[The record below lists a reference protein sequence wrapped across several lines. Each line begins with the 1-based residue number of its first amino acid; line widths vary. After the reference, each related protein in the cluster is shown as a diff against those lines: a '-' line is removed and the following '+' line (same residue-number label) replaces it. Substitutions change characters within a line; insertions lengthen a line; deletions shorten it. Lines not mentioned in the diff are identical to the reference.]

1 MNCTNR
7 LPKKCSDS
15 YLFYFVLFWFI
26 LVYFIL
32 FYFILFYFVKRAE
45 IEWKGK
51 EDEMLARHK
60 LELASLSSSSSSS
73 SGQQQPSDAT
83 APIINTIVEDP
94 TTTSSTTSSSGTE
107 EKLSKQEKARRKKLA
122 KKQAALLKEK
132 EREER
137 IAKENLEAGPSAK
150 ELELQRLQY
159 PSSFCIFE
167 IPADGHCLYRAVAH
181 QLSST
186 STTTTTFNK
195 IREIAAT
202 ELQQNRSQYEP
213 FYLPD
218 DQSTFDHH
226 IEQVRST
233 AEWGGNMELRALAN
247 ALQRP
252 IIIYS
257 TNPPLTIQ
265 STPESSMDNP
275 IRLTYHQSYY
285 ALGQHYNSLSPK

>member
-1 MNCTNR
+1 MEEILNR
-7 LPKKCSDS
+7 HKKEIKTLESS
-15 YLFYFVLFWFI
+15 
-26 LVYFIL
+26 
-32 FYFILFYFVKRAE
+32 KRQDLKKIKSTMGKGKKGKEAMAKAE
-45 IEWKGK
+45 VEWKQK
-51 EDEMLARHK
+51 EDEMSARHK
-60 LELASLSSSSSSS
+60 LELASLSSLD
-73 SGQQQPSDAT
+73 QPN
-83 APIINTIVEDP
+83 APVVNTNVEDHAIT
-94 TTTSSTTSSSGTE
+94 TTTSASGGDD

-132 EREER
+132 EREQR

-150 ELELQRLQY
+150 ELELQRLQH
-159 PSSFCIFE
+159 PSSHCIHE

-186 STTTTTFNK
+186 STTTTFTK
-195 IREIAAT
+195 MREIAAT

-213 FYLPD
+213 FYLPED
-218 DQSTFDHH
+218 HSTFDQH

-252 IIIYS
+252 IVIYS

-275 IRLTYHQSYY
+275 IRLTYHQYYY
-285 ALGQHYNSLSPK
+285 ALGQHYNSLSLKQSNMPPE

>member
-1 MNCTNR
+1 M
-7 LPKKCSDS
+7 
-15 YLFYFVLFWFI
+15 
-26 LVYFIL
+26 
-32 FYFILFYFVKRAE
+32 
-45 IEWKGK
+45 EWKGK

-60 LELASLSSSSSSS
+60 LELASLSSSD
-73 SGQQQPSDAT
+73 QPSLDTT
-83 APIINTIVEDP
+83 APIIHTTVED
-94 TTTSSTTSSSGTE
+94 TATSASE

-122 KKQAALLKEK
+122 KKQAAVLKEK

-150 ELELQRLQY
+150 ELELQQLQY
-159 PSSFCIFE
+159 PSSSYGIHE
-167 IPADGHCLYRAVAH
+167 ISADGHCLYRAVAH

-186 STTTTTFNK
+186 TSYQTM
-195 IREIAAT
+195 RDMAAT
-202 ELQQNRSQYEP
+202 ELQQNRSHYEP
-213 FYLPD
+213 FYLPSD
-218 DQSTFDHH
+218 EQPLLSFDQH
-226 IEQVRST
+226 IQQVRST

-285 ALGQHYNSLSPK
+285 ALGQHYNSLTPK